1 MGDLL
6 LAVDGFPVAT
16 LPVASLAARLT
27 GAGGSQVELTLR
39 RPAAGGGAGGEDY
52 SVVLV
57 RGDAVPPPRAE
68 L

>member
-39 RPAAGGGAGGEDY
+39 RPAAGGGGGEDY